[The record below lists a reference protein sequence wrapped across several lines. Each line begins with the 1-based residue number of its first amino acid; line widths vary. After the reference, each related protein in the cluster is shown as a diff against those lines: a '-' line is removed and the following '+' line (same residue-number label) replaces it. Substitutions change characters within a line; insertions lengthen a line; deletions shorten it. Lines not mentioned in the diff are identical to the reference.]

1 MRANF
6 LRSAAFLVFM
16 TVILVGWGSSLGS
29 RPAAGTIP
37 MGQVDNLPFAEFKG
51 IGPGTFTLTN
61 PANSFLVKTGRRVEE
76 VSGPSYT
83 AIAGQYVWEI
93 SGGIGQFTFF
103 LTGTVDL
110 EATVEEGCRIS
121 YLHLDDE
128 SDQRINRFTI
138 NGEVVHTIN
147 PEQVPDPAGLVIYS
161 EFIAPTSG
169 ALAMQIEDSGG
180 VVFKLV
186 CSTID
191 VVKTA
196 NPEQVNASG
205 EPVQFTVSI
214 ENTGLTAVTIN
225 SLVDDQFG
233 DLNGQ
238 GTCSVPQTIPTGGSY
253 SCTFTAPVNFEEAS
267 CTHINVVTA
276 SGQDGDGE
284 PVSDE
289 DDATVIRTPCASI
302 DVTKTPDPAQVEAPG
317 GDVVFTV
324 QVANTGP
331 APVTIN
337 SLTDDVYGD
346 LNGQGNC
353 SVPQTIAVGGTYSC
367 SFTGTVS
374 IEGNGNTCV
383 HVNTITATGVGENEE
398 SVQDSDD
405 AEVEIVPCA
414 EISVS
419 KTPDPAELPLPGGE
433 VVFTVV
439 VANTGSTTV
448 TIDSLVDD
456 VFGDLNGQGSC
467 SVPQEIAVDGTYE
480 CAFTGDVELSEEL
493 CTHVNTITASGPDV
507 EDQATAEVTCLDR
520 KIEVTKTAN
529 PAILPIPGGDVQYTV
544 VVANTGTAELTIDS
558 LVDDKFGDLN
568 GRGSCSVP
576 QTIPVEGSYSCTF
589 TGPVTFSETVCSHT
603 NTVVASGVGVSGQD
617 SATVTCSQ
625 PELPEIRVVKSAN
638 PAFLPKPG
646 GEVAYT
652 VTVFNEGERDVLI
665 DSLTDDKF
673 GNLNGQGDCSVPQ
686 TIAVG
691 GSYAC
696 TFTATVTLD
705 EETCTHINTVTAG
718 GPDVSESGSATVSC
732 EIKDRKPACLRIN
745 FEVGPDQA
753 RRGTFVVR
761 ETGGK
766 VLATWWAEEGWMDSG
781 WIEDIDISAPA
792 VYVQVIFVKG
802 DGTEIEMKI
811 LNPAPDTSFGWLA
824 RGQCHAIEV
833 AWP

>member
-1 MRANF
+1 MKPF
-6 LRSAAFLVFM
+6 LRNAAFLVLIS
-16 TVILVGWGSSLGS
+16 VILVGWGSLLGS
-29 RPAAGTIP
+29 RTPAGTSP
-37 MGQVDNLPFAEFKG
+37 RGQVDALPFAEFKG

-61 PANSFLVKTGRRVEE
+61 PAHSFLVKERRNLWE
-76 VSGPSYT
+76 VNAPTYVAS
-83 AIAGQYVWEI
+83 AGQYVWEI
-93 SGGIGQFTFF
+93 SGGLGQFTLLFSPI
-103 LTGTVDL
+103 VDL
-110 EATVEEGCRIS
+110 GVSVDEGCRIS

-147 PEQVPDPAGLVIYS
+147 PEQVPDPAGLVIYG
-161 EFIAPTSG
+161 EFVAPTSG
-169 ALAMQIEDSGG
+169 ALGLQIEDSGLI
-180 VVFKLV
+180 VFKIV

-205 EPVQFTVSI
+205 EPVEFTVRI
-214 ENTGLTAVTIN
+214 ENTGKNAVTIN

-233 DLNGQ
+233 NLNGR
-238 GTCSVPQTIPTGGSY
+238 GTCSVPQSIPVGGSY
-253 SCTFTAPVNFEEAS
+253 TCVFTEPVVFDEGS
-267 CTHINVVTA
+267 CTHTNVVTA
-276 SGQDGDGE
+276 AGQDPNGE

-302 DVTKTPDPAQVEAPG
+302 NVTKTPDPAQVDAPG

-346 LNGQGNC
+346 LNDQGNC
-353 SVPQTIAVGGTYSC
+353 SVPQTIDVGGTYTC
-367 SFTGTVS
+367 AFTGTVN
-374 IEGNGNTCV
+374 IEGNGNTCR
-383 HVNTITATGVGENEE
+383 HINTVTATGVGENEE

-419 KTPDPAELPLPGGE
+419 KTPDPAELPIPGGE
-433 VVFTVV
+433 VVFSVV
-439 VANTGSTTV
+439 VANTGSTAV

-467 SVPQEIAVDGTYE
+467 SVPQEIAVGETYE
-480 CAFTGDVELSEEL
+480 CAFTGNVEFSEEI
-493 CTHVNTITASGPDV
+493 CTHINTVRAAGPDV
-507 EDQATAEVTCLDR
+507 EDQDSAEVTCLDR
-520 KIEVTKTAN
+520 KIEVTKTAS
-529 PAILPIPGGDVQYTV
+529 PSSLPIPGGDFTYTV

-576 QTIPVEGSYSCTF
+576 QTIPAGESYSCTF
-589 TGPVTFSETVCSHT
+589 TGAVTFSDTVCSHT
-603 NTVVASGVGVSGQD
+603 NTVVASGQGVSGQD
-617 SATVTCSQ
+617 SATVTCTQVEPPKIKVTKQ
-625 PELPEIRVVKSAN
+625 PN
-638 PAFLPKPG
+638 PATLPKPG

-652 VTVFNEGERDVLI
+652 VTVFNEGEVDVVI
-665 DSLTDDKF
+665 DTLTDDKF
-673 GNLNGQGDCSVPQ
+673 GDLNGQGDCSVPQ
-686 TIAVG
+686 SIPAG
-691 GSYAC
+691 GSYSC

-705 EETCTHINTVTAG
+705 EATCAHTNTVTAS
-718 GPDVSESGSATVSC
+718 GPNVSGNGSATVSC
-732 EIKDRKPACLRIN
+732 EVKDRKPACLRIN
-745 FEVGPDQA
+745 FEVGPDSA

-781 WIEDIDISAPA
+781 WVEDIDISAPA

-802 DGTEIEMKI
+802 DGTEIEMQI
-811 LNPAPDTSFGWLA
+811 LNPAPGTPYGWLA
-824 RGQCHAIEV
+824 RGQCHALEV